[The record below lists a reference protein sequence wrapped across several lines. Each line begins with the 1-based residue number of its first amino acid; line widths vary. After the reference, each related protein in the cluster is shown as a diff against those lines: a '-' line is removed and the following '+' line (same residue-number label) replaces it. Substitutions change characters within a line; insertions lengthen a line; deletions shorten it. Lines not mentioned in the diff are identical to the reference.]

1 MILEDL
7 YTVISSKTTEENS
20 FEVTVQLE
28 KDHKIYKG
36 HFPDNPV
43 TPGVSMLQI
52 IKNNLEKHFQTKL
65 FLSSATNVKF
75 LKAIDP
81 RIHSDLVFT
90 FSYTIEKEYIIVK
103 NHTSLSD
110 GTPVLKCNAK
120 FVKK

>member
-65 FLSSATNVKF
+65 FLSSTTNVKF

-81 RIHSDLVFT
+81 EIDSKLFFS
-90 FSYTIEKEYIIVK
+90 FSYTIEKEYITVK
-103 NHTSLSD
+103 NQTSLSD
-110 GTPVLKCNAK
+110 GTLVLKCNAK